1 VSLRG
6 RIHRPRGGLWDN
18 GDFMKLWSSQT
29 VSQFGTQVTQLA
41 LPLIAIIVLEASVF
55 EVALVGTIAFLP
67 FALFAL
73 PAGVWVDRLPRK
85 PILIVG
91 DVGRAVALVTVPLAY
106 VLDVLTIWQLY
117 GVAFATGVLTVFFD
131 VAYQSYLPSLVE
143 RRQLV
148 EGNSKLEVSRSGAQV
163 AGPGVAGGLI
173 ELVTAPFAILVD
185 AVSLALSALFV
196 VRIKTVE
203 QAPQR
208 GAATRASFWRE
219 IGEGLRYVVSHPIIR
234 SIAGC
239 TAWFNLF
246 NSIAGAVL
254 LVYAVRVLGLT
265 PGVIG
270 VVFTLGS
277 VGGIAGAL
285 AARPLTD
292 RLGVGRS
299 MLAGAMT
306 GGVLL
311 LIPLAPQDGAIP
323 FLVASNFIVSFGVVV
338 YNTSGISLMQAI
350 TPDRMLGRM
359 NASRRFVVWGVIPL
373 GGVLGGAL
381 GSWIG
386 LREALFVGGIGN
398 ALAFLPLLLSSV
410 PSLRTIPEGPGVTA
424 EADALVA
431 VPVPDAPAPATRATD
446 A

>member
-1 VSLRG
+1 VN
-6 RIHRPRGGLWDN
+6 RPARMWPQGGLWRH
-18 GDFMKLWSSQT
+18 GDFLKLWGSQT

-41 LPLIAIIVLEASVF
+41 LPLAAIIVLDATPF
-55 EVALVGTIAFLP
+55 EVALVGTIGFLP

-91 DVGRAVALVTVPLAY
+91 DVGRAAALVTVPAAY
-106 VLDVLTIWQLY
+106 ALDLLTIWQLY
-117 GVAFATGVLTVFFD
+117 TVAFTTGILTVFFD
-131 VAYQSYLPSLVE
+131 VAYQSYLPSIVE

-148 EGNSKLEVSRSGAQV
+148 EGNSKLEVSRSSAQV

-196 VRIKTVE
+196 VRIRQVEAIPERDPKT
-203 QAPQR
+203 
-208 GAATRASFWRE
+208 AASLWRE
-219 IGEGLRYVVSHPIIR
+219 IGEGLRYVLGSPIIR
-234 SIAGC
+234 AIAGS

-246 NSIAGAVL
+246 NSIVGAVL

-270 VVFTLGS
+270 VVLTVGS
-277 VGGIAGAL
+277 VGGIVGAL
-285 AARPLTD
+285 GARPLTD

-299 MLAGAMT
+299 IIGGAMT
-306 GGVLL
+306 GGAMLL
-311 LIPLAPQDGAIP
+311 VPLAPQDAPIP
-323 FLVASNFIVSFGVVV
+323 FLIAANFLLSFGVVV
-338 YNTSGISLMQAI
+338 YNTAGISLMQSI

-373 GGVLGGAL
+373 GGLLGGAF
-381 GSWIG
+381 GTWFG
-386 LREALFVGGIGN
+386 LREALFIGAIGN
-398 ALAFLPLLLSSV
+398 AFAFLPVLFSPV
-410 PSLRTIPEGPGVTA
+410 RSLRTIPGLETA
-424 EADALVA
+424 TEPEAVLAAPTPMTPDAS
-431 VPVPDAPAPATRATD
+431 PAPAPPD